1 MTLRSPLRKAL
12 TLAWLALAGAPLAAA
27 EPVWHDR
34 VDRAFEAAKASGKN
48 VLVDLYAEW
57 CGWCKVMEKDVFTTP
72 AFQSFAE
79 QFVLLRVDVED
90 GGEGAALQSRFRAES
105 LPTLLLLDP
114 KRAYVGQVQGF
125 YPTDRLIG
133 RIKAELTKH
142 ELSIRS
148 YEKALAGT
156 DPAAWERKAFDL
168 HQKGDGTRAAAL
180 FEKLVALPEPDAQK
194 GAWRRFLLADS
205 YRIAEDLTRA
215 QTALAEAAKAATAVN
230 DAKLVERVEWL
241 GFAIARD
248 AHDCAGA
255 QGALARFEK
264 QHPASP
270 LLAEVRRDWTSLKT
284 AAQCS

>member
-1 MTLRSPLRKAL
+1 MTFRSRFRQAL
-12 TLAWLALAGAPLAAA
+12 SICMLALAGPPLAAA
-27 EPVWHDR
+27 GPVWHDR
-34 VDRAFEAAKASGKN
+34 VDRAFETAKASGKN

-90 GGEGAALQSRFRAES
+90 GGEGAALQQRFRAES

-114 KRAYVGQVQGF
+114 RKAYVGQVQGY
-125 YPTDRLIG
+125 YPTERLIG
-133 RIKAELTKH
+133 RIKAELGKH
-142 ELSIRS
+142 DLAIRS
-148 YEKALAGT
+148 YEKALAGN
-156 DPAAWERKAFDL
+156 DPAAWERKAVDL
-168 HQKGDGTRAAAL
+168 HQRGDGVRAAAL
-180 FEKLVALPEPDAQK
+180 FEKLVATPDPDPLK
-194 GAWRRFLLADS
+194 SAWRRYLLADS
-205 YRIAEDLTRA
+205 YRIAEDFAHA
-215 QTALAEAAKAATAVN
+215 QAALAAAAEAAAKATEP
-230 DAKLVERVEWL
+230 KLAERIEWL

-248 AHDCAGA
+248 AHDCAAA

-284 AAQCS
+284 AAQCG